1 MFIRDTNTPG
11 LGNDGLFWSIIP
23 AKIYGVHLAPLEN
36 CNACNLSRGGERAIV
51 STSKYPGLCW
61 PHLNLQTNNNTFD
74 TKSLF
79 TISPVMNFHFA
90 NPRDEQKQ
98 SLFFRLP
105 REIHADIITIC
116 VPTSWQR
123 FNKYHQDED
132 QKPLRLIKAE
142 RCLPVLFSTCQE
154 MLARAPYDISTQA

>member
-1 MFIRDTNTPG
+1 
-11 LGNDGLFWSIIP
+11 
-23 AKIYGVHLAPLEN
+23 
-36 CNACNLSRGGERAIV
+36 
-51 STSKYPGLCW
+51 
-61 PHLNLQTNNNTFD
+61 
-74 TKSLF
+74 
-79 TISPVMNFHFA
+79 MNFHFA

-154 MLARAPYDISTQA
+154 MLARAPYDISTQAYLAWAAPIPPSISCHGAYHMAPYINPVWPWEVLAFGHVRNNVFRKDCRGKVQPVILNLQFLENHLHS